1 MKNHEWL
8 CGCVAVAASLPPL
21 FFLRGSPA
29 GGDLCGCHTRGALG
43 RILFG
48 KEELIMIYDDEEMM
62 IYDDDDE

>member
-8 CGCVAVAASLPPL
+8 CGCGCFPPP

-48 KEELIMIYDDEEMM
+48 KEELIMIYDDEETM
-62 IYDDDDE
+62 IYDDDE